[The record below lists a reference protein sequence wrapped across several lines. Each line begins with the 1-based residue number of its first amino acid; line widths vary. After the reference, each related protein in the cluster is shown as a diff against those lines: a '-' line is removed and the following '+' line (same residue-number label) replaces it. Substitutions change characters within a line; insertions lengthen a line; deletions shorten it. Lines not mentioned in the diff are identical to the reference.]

1 MAGRSS
7 FAEETELLS
16 VDADK
21 FLTLFLL
28 EFLSEG
34 ENTKF

>member
-1 MAGRSS
+1 MAGSCS

-16 VDADK
+16 IDADK
-21 FLTLFLL
+21 FLTLFLID
-28 EFLSEG
+28 FLSEG